1 MRASI
6 IEGCTSAPDIVD
18 DDDDDDD
25 DDVVVDT
32 ASFDISENGR
42 ELISGG
48 EDDINAIR

>member
-18 DDDDDDD
+18 DD
-25 DDVVVDT
+25 VVVAAT

-42 ELISGG
+42 ALVSGG
-48 EDDINAIR
+48 EDDINAIM

>member
-18 DDDDDDD
+18 DD
-25 DDVVVDT
+25 VVVAT

-42 ELISGG
+42 ALVSGG
-48 EDDINAIR
+48 EDDINAIM

>member
-18 DDDDDDD
+18 DDDDV
-25 DDVVVDT
+25 VVVDT

>member
-18 DDDDDDD
+18 DVVV
-25 DDVVVDT
+25 VVVDT